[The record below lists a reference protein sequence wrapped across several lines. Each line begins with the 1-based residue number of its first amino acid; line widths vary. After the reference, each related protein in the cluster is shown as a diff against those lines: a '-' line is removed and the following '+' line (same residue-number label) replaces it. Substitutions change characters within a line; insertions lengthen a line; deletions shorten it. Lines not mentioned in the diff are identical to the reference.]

1 MKNKR
6 SVEKG
11 KAGPTYAWVIP
22 AGQRRRADTV
32 DFVNSLRRQGL
43 EIHTAASGFK
53 AGNVDVAAGDFI
65 VRADQPYRTL
75 ADMYF
80 SVQNYPPANPR
91 PYDDTG
97 WTMQFMRNV
106 KLSAIADKSNSRS
119 TDDAAYLGCQ
129 GCRQHR
135 WKRQRHW

>member
-11 KAGPTYAWVIP
+11 KNGPTYAWVIP
-22 AGQRRRADTV
+22 AGQRRKADAA
-32 DFVNSLRRQGL
+32 DMVNDLRRQGV
-43 EIHTAASGFK
+43 EVHKADAAFK
-53 AGNVDVAAGDFI
+53 AGSVEVAAGDYI
-65 VRADQPYRTL
+65 IRADQPYRTL

-97 WTMQFMRNV
+97 WTMQYMRNV
-106 KLSAIADKSNSRS
+106 KLTRDRQTRRCWISR
-119 TDDAAYLGCQ
+119 
-129 GCRQHR
+129 
-135 WKRQRHW
+135 

>member
-1 MKNKR
+1 M
-6 SVEKG
+6 
-11 KAGPTYAWVIP
+11 
-22 AGQRRRADTV
+22 
-32 DFVNSLRRQGL
+32 NSLRRQGL
-43 EIHTAASGFK
+43 EIQTADSSFQ
-53 AGNVDVAAGDFI
+53 AGSVNVAAGDYI

-106 KLSAIADKSNSRS
+106 KLNAVTDKAILESGH
-119 TDDAAYLGCQ
+119 DAAQ
-129 GCRQHR
+129 PPMPRR
-135 WKRQRHW
+135 PAASPEPAT